1 MSNSP
6 YPNPQN
12 PGQVPQRRP
21 FRSNVVGLL
30 AMLAVFATLIYL
42 FSGGVHGQHA
52 KQISYTEFKQQV
64 SQGKVKQ
71 ITMKGKQVTGVYK
84 QPAKKASAKK
94 SSPPQK
100 FQTNLPAINDSS
112 LMPLLDKND
121 VTINVTPP
129 TSSIWGDLLIGLLPW
144 VLLIGVF
151 VYITYRMERKSGTGA
166 GGIFGFGKSKAK
178 KYHKGPSDVTFD
190 DVAGLENA
198 KRDLWEIIE
207 YLRNPR
213 RYQKIGAKLPRGILL
228 MGPPGTG
235 KTLLAK
241 AVAGEADAPYFSISG
256 SEFVEMFVGVGASRV
271 RDMFETAKKEAPA
284 VIFIDEIDSVGRSR
298 GTGLGG
304 GNDEREQ
311 TLNQILSEMDGF
323 SPWHAV
329 IVIAATNRP
338 DVLDP
343 ALLRPGRFDRKIT
356 MELPRKDARRKIL
369 QVHTRQVPL
378 AEEVDLDHLARQTVG
393 FSGAD
398 LENLINEA
406 ALLAGRDGKK
416 EVGMESLERA
426 RDRIVLGNKRDSMLD
441 ENEKR
446 RVAFHES
453 GHALLACLL
462 PHTDPLERV
471 TIIPRGRA
479 LGATEQLPDEERYN
493 LSESYLKDRIAVMLG
508 GRVAERLVYGEASS
522 GAESDLQQATALARR
537 MISRWGMS
545 PKLGPVAYH
554 REQDHPFLGREI
566 AQPPDFSED
575 TARLIDEE
583 VRTLVRGLEH
593 KAERTLREHRTE
605 LEAVACELVEHEIL
619 EAAELRRLL
628 EHHGLEVAEKRA
640 QTA

>member
-1 MSNSP
+1 MSNSS
-6 YPNPQN
+6 YPNPRK
-12 PGQVPQRRP
+12 PGQAPQMKPSR
-21 FRSNVVGLL
+21 FNVVGFLVSLVIFGMLL
-30 AMLAVFATLIYL
+30 YL
-42 FSGGVHGQHA
+42 FSAGFHQPQA
-52 KQISYTEFKQQV
+52 KQISYTEFKEQV

-71 ITMKGKQVTGVYK
+71 ITMKGKHVIGVYK
-84 QPAKKASAKK
+84 QTKKKATAKKN
-94 SSPPQK
+94 SSPRG
-100 FQTNLPAINDSS
+100 FQTYLPAISDPS
-112 LMPLLDKND
+112 LMPLLEKNS
-121 VTINVTPP
+121 VTIDVSPP
-129 TSSIWGDLLIGLLPW
+129 SSSVWSELLIGLLPW

-151 VYITYRMERKSGTGA
+151 VYITYRMQRKGGSGP
-166 GGIFGFGKSKAK
+166 GGIFGFGKSKAR
-178 KYHKGPSDVTFD
+178 KYLKGPSDVTFD

-207 YLRNPR
+207 YLRNPQ

-369 QVHTRQVPL
+369 QVHTRLVPL
-378 AEEVDLDHLARQTVG
+378 AEGVDLEHLARQTVG

-398 LENLINEA
+398 LENLVNEG

-416 EVGMESLERA
+416 EVGMDSLERA

-441 ENEKR
+441 EKEKR
-446 RVAFHES
+446 RVAIHES
-453 GHALLACLL
+453 GHALLACFL

-471 TIIPRGRA
+471 SIIPRGRS

-493 LSESYLKDRIAVMLG
+493 FSECYLKDRIAVMLG
-508 GRVAERLVYGEASS
+508 GRVAERLIYGEASS
-522 GAESDLQQATALARR
+522 GAENDLQQATALARR

-545 PKLGPVAYH
+545 NKLGPVSYH
-554 REQDHPFLGREI
+554 READHPFLGREI

-583 VRTLVRGLEH
+583 VRALVRGLET
-593 KAERTLREHRTE
+593 KAEQTLREHRAE
-605 LEAVACELVEHEIL
+605 LEAVAHELAEQEIL
-619 EAAELRRLL
+619 EAAEIRRLL
-628 EHHGLEVAEKRA
+628 ETHGMQVTEKRV